1 MTNEEESENCKNLG
15 KNKDADTTD
24 TGLLLPNE
32 KSTQSTFVDMKLICE
47 NCKQVNKYKLF
58 LIYKEKHY
66 FIFRLNSIFYSI
78 FSE

>member
-47 NCKQVNKYKLF
+47 NCKQVYK
-58 LIYKEKHY
+58 
-66 FIFRLNSIFYSI
+66 
-78 FSE
+78 